1 MPHPIP
7 VSVLTGFLG
16 SGKTTL
22 LNRLLKDPALTDTA
36 VIINEFGEVSIDHLL
51 VEEASEGV
59 IELADGC
66 LCCTVRGELVDTL
79 ADLIDRLQTGKIKA
93 LKRVIIE
100 TTGLADPAPVLH
112 SIMGHPVLMQA
123 FRLDGVLATVDAVNG
138 MATLDNHEEAV
149 KQAAMADRIIITKA
163 DMPEAQAGLGALKAR
178 LKLLNPG
185 ADVLEASDT
194 RTGYA
199 ALFECGLYNPETKT
213 ADVQHWL
220 NAEAYED
227 DHHHD
232 HSHHHDHDHDHDHG
246 HNHDHV
252 CGPDCDH
259 EHHHHHGHHHHH
271 HHDDA
276 IRSFSLRHKEP
287 IPFST
292 FEMFLDLLRSTHG
305 EKLLRVKG
313 IVQIAE
319 DPERPLVIHGV
330 QKIFHPPARLPKWPK
345 DEHETLLV
353 MIVKDLPEA
362 YVRELFD
369 AFLGKAGIDRPD
381 RAAMMDN
388 PLAIPGFSTR

>member
-79 ADLIDRLQTGKIKA
+79 ADLIDRLQTGRIKA
-93 LKRVIIE
+93 LKRIIIE

-123 FRLDGVLATVDAVNG
+123 LRLDGVLATVDAVNG

-163 DMPEAQAGLGALKAR
+163 DMPEAQVGLAALKAR
-178 LKLLNPG
+178 LQLLNPG
-185 ADVLEASDT
+185 ADILEASDT

-199 ALFECGLYNPETKT
+199 AL
-213 ADVQHWL
+213 L
-220 NAEAYED
+220 NA
-227 DHHHD
+227 
-232 HSHHHDHDHDHDHG
+232 G
-246 HNHDHV
+246 
-252 CGPDCDH
+252 C
-259 EHHHHHGHHHHH
+259 
-271 HHDDA
+271 
-276 IRSFSLRHKEP
+276 I
-287 IPFST
+287 IPKP
-292 FEMFLDLLRSTHG
+292 R
-305 EKLLRVKG
+305 
-313 IVQIAE
+313 
-319 DPERPLVIHGV
+319 
-330 QKIFHPPARLPKWPK
+330 RL
-345 DEHETLLV
+345 
-353 MIVKDLPEA
+353 MCN
-362 YVRELFD
+362 
-369 AFLGKAGIDRPD
+369 AG
-381 RAAMMDN
+381 
-388 PLAIPGFSTR
+388 

>member
-1 MPHPIP
+1 MAHPIP

-22 LNRLLKDPALTDTA
+22 LNRLLKDPALSDTA
-36 VIINEFGEVSIDHLL
+36 VIINEFGEISIDHLL

-100 TTGLADPAPVLH
+100 TSGLADPAPVLH

-138 MATLDNHEEAV
+138 MATLDHHEEAV

-185 ADVLEASDT
+185 ADVLEASDK

-220 NAEAYED
+220 NAQAYED
-227 DHHHD
+227 HHD
-232 HSHHHDHDHDHDHG
+232 HSHHHDHDH
-246 HNHDHV
+246 V

-259 EHHHHHGHHHHH
+259 DHHDHHHHGHHH

-330 QKIFHPPARLPKWPK
+330 QKIFHPPARLPKWPN

-362 YVRELFD
+362 YIRELFD

-388 PLAIPGFSTR
+388 PLAIPGYSTR

>member
-79 ADLIDRLQTGKIKA
+79 ADLIDRLQTGRIKA
-93 LKRVIIE
+93 LKRIIIE

-123 FRLDGVLATVDAVNG
+123 LRLDGVLATVDAVNG

-163 DMPEAQAGLGALKAR
+163 DMPEAQAGLAALKAR
-178 LKLLNPG
+178 LQLLNPG
-185 ADVLEASDT
+185 ADILEASDT

-213 ADVQHWL
+213 ADVQRWL
-220 NAEAYED
+220 KAEAYED

-232 HSHHHDHDHDHDHG
+232 HAHHHD
-246 HNHDHV
+246 HDHV
-252 CGPDCDH
+252 CGPDCNHD
-259 EHHHHHGHHHHH
+259 HGHAHNHGHHH

-319 DPERPLVIHGV
+319 DPDRPLVIHGV

-353 MIVKDLPEA
+353 MIVKDLPET

-369 AFLGKAGIDRPD
+369 AFMGKAGIDRPD